1 MRQHWNIKSVF
12 NFIVKLTTFHY
23 HLRNGFMGLFPAN
36 DRTFAAKNHAMAAI
50 FYLFG
55 YQIDGLS
62 GMLDCVLW
70 RRGEGTIE
78 RKPTR
83 NAPG

>member
-23 HLRNGFMGLFPAN
+23 HLRNGFMGLFPSN
-36 DRTFAAKNHAMAAI
+36 DRTFAAKNHAFAAI
-50 FYLFG
+50 FHLFE
-55 YQIDGLS
+55 YQAD
-62 GMLDCVLW
+62 GMLRMPNCIQR
-70 RRGEGTIE
+70 RRGERIIE
-78 RKPTR
+78 RQPAR